1 LTTIALPPRPLL
13 DSLACSFERRDRA
26 QLASKLRTRI
36 IRVMPQY
43 YCYILECIDGS
54 LYTGLT
60 KDPERRL
67 YEHLAG
73 RGGRYTRSHP
83 PRSLGYLEALPDL
96 GPPCSENALLRG
108 TLAPASWR

>member
-1 LTTIALPPRPLL
+1 M
-13 DSLACSFERRDRA
+13 
-26 QLASKLRTRI
+26 LRTRI

-96 GPPCSENALLRG
+96 RAAMQRERALKRYPRARK
-108 TLAPASWR
+108 LALMFGIRAESIPSDGDHREDDA